1 VAADEETNMRW
12 MGLVSLAAIA
22 IGCARGPNVS
32 TDQLPLQRVVIY
44 RNGVGYFER
53 AGEVDEERVTF
64 RMRQKMVGDFLA
76 TLAIVE
82 RGGSSVRSAS
92 FPLEV
97 QNGDGDEPEP
107 DPRYQ
112 SMLKP
117 WPGPN
122 GSKKKKDPAEEMR
135 DVILHLDG
143 KQHDLAIGYVSET
156 PVWRPSYR
164 LVVQDGGAD
173 LQAWGIV
180 QNLSG
185 EDWNGISL
193 VLVAG
198 APLAFESTLGDP
210 VVPARP
216 IVTDTGE
223 VIAAVPGGVTSLA
236 QRGDRGV
243 DRYGADEEPAA
254 PAAEAEYDY
263 DGVEDEEGVAEDRRA
278 GPTGGA
284 SGRGQALKKKD
295 KPAPSKAGRAPGAP
309 PAARP
314 MEAPSP
320 DQTVSS
326 RTERRRLALE
336 EARREGLSAPRRMS
350 ALAAVAIETGTTRY
364 EIPTPVTVPNE
375 SATMVLLLNQRVP
388 GEAVFLFAP
397 DPGVPQSASHPFR
410 VARFKNA
417 TKGLLERGPIAVFEK
432 GSFLGQG
439 MVDPLPPG
447 ATATVPFALERSLAV
462 ERDQKW
468 DQQGARIHKIEAGE
482 LWIERD
488 QITKTIYKAKNGGDK
503 PAKLLVRHS
512 RSAGTRLYKPPPGT
526 EENTGQG
533 NALIPISVRGHGRA
547 ELTVDERRGYQQQAA
562 WLSPLADEAVKAYLA
577 DTRGNPKVQQQLKA
591 AWQLRDTWRR
601 TADELQKLSDEQQ
614 ELEKAVRETRLSL
627 QAIEK
632 NPQAGDLRVKLTQRL
647 NDITTRMNQI
657 TKRTIEL
664 KLTANEQEVRFRD
677 AVREVKLLAPPPPK
691 D

>member
-1 VAADEETNMRW
+1 MRW
-12 MGLVSLAAIA
+12 MGLVTLAAVA
-22 IGCARGPNVS
+22 FGCARGPNVS

-53 AGEVDEERVTF
+53 SGEVNEERVTF

-92 FPLEV
+92 FPLEIKED
-97 QNGDGDEPEP
+97 DGDEPEL
-107 DPRYQ
+107 DARYQ

-122 GSKKKKDPAEEMR
+122 GKRKKNPLEEMR

-210 VVPARP
+210 VVPNRP

-223 VIAAVPGGVTSLA
+223 VIAAVPEGVTSLA
-236 QRGDRGV
+236 ARADRGI
-243 DRYGADEEPAA
+243 DHYGRAEDAL
-254 PAAEAEYDY
+254 AEAEEAGELDADH
-263 DGVEDEEGVAEDRRA
+263 DGADTKA
-278 GPTGGA
+278 GE
-284 SGRGQALKKKD
+284 GQAPRRGPVGGTAAIKQRSD
-295 KPAPSKAGRAPGAP
+295 KSATRAPGAP
-309 PAARP
+309 PADMPRQEQRP
-314 MEAPSP
+314 PAT
-320 DQTVSS
+320 QA
-326 RTERRRLALE
+326 ERRRIALE

-388 GEAVFLFAP
+388 GEAVFLFSP

-462 ERDQKW
+462 ERDQKF
-468 DQQGARIHKIEAGE
+468 DQQGARVHKIEAGE

-488 QITKTIYKAKNGGDK
+488 QITKTIYKAKNGGAEQ
-503 PAKLLVRHS
+503 AKLLVRHA
-512 RSAGTRLYKPPPGT
+512 RTAGTRLFKPPPGT
-526 EENTGQG
+526 EDNTGRG
-533 NALIPISVRGHGRA
+533 NALIPISVRAHGRS
-547 ELTVDERRGYQQQAA
+547 ELTVDERRGFQQPMP
-562 WLSPLADEAVKAYLA
+562 WLSPLADEAVNAYLA
-577 DTRGNPKVQQQLKA
+577 DSRANAKIQQQLKT
-591 AWQLRDTWRR
+591 AWQLRETWKRS
-601 TADELQKLSDEQQ
+601 TDELTKLAAEQQ

-632 NPQAGDLRVKLTQRL
+632 NPQAADLRAKLTQRL
-647 NDITTRMNQI
+647 GDITTRMNQI

-677 AVREVKLLAPPPPK
+677 AIREVKLLAPPPPK

>member
-1 VAADEETNMRW
+1 MRW
-12 MGLVSLAAIA
+12 MAILGLCALAL
-22 IGCARGPNVS
+22 GCARGPNVS
-32 TDQLPLQRVVIY
+32 TDQLPLKRVVIY

-53 AGEVDEERVTF
+53 AGHVDEERVTF

-76 TLAIVE
+76 SLAIVE

-92 FPLEV
+92 FPLEIED
-97 QNGDGDEPEP
+97 QEAEEEPEL
-107 DPRYQ
+107 DPRYH

-122 GSKKKKDPAEEMR
+122 GKKKKEDPAEVMR
-135 DVILHLDG
+135 DVVLHLDG
-143 KQHDLAIGYVSET
+143 NDHDLAIGYVSET

-164 LVVQDGGAD
+164 LVVQNGGAD

-185 EDWNGISL
+185 EDWNGVSL

-210 VVPARP
+210 VVPDRP
-216 IVTDTGE
+216 IVTDSGE
-223 VIAAVPGGVTSLA
+223 VIAAVPTGVTSLEQKA
-236 QRGDRGV
+236 DTGV
-243 DRYGADEEPAA
+243 DRFGSEGDAVAEPEAEKAGESAEAVLDEEA
-254 PAAEAEYDY
+254 PMG
-263 DGVEDEEGVAEDRRA
+263 GVTTATGRRGA
-278 GPTGGA
+278 GKG
-284 SGRGQALKKKD
+284 KD
-295 KPAPSKAGRAPGAP
+295 KRSRPGAP
-309 PAARP
+309 PPPPLPKSAPGPAQDAPAR
-314 MEAPSP
+314 ELTRA
-320 DQTVSS
+320 
-326 RTERRRLALE
+326 ERRRMALE
-336 EARREGLSAPRRMS
+336 EARRSGLSAPRRMS

-397 DPGVPQSASHPFR
+397 DPGVPQSSAHPFR

-447 ATATVPFALERSLAV
+447 ATATVPFALERSLGV

-468 DQQGARIHKIEAGE
+468 DQQGARLHKIEAGE

-488 QITKTIYKAKNGGDK
+488 QVSKTIYLVKNGGDRQ
-503 PAKLLVRHS
+503 AKLLVKHP
-512 RSAGTRLYKPPPGT
+512 RSAGTRLYKPPAGT

-533 NALIPISVRGHGRA
+533 HALVPISVRPHGRA
-547 ELTVDERRGYQQQAA
+547 ELTVDERRGYQQSIS

-577 DTRGNPKVQQQLKA
+577 DARANPKIKQQLA
-591 AWQLRDTWRR
+591 SAWQLRDTWKKSV
-601 TADELQKLSDEQQ
+601 DELNKLESEQR
-614 ELEKAVRETRLSL
+614 ELEKAARETRLSL

-632 NPQAGDLRVKLTQRL
+632 NAQAGDLRVKLTQRL
-647 NDITTRMNQI
+647 NEITTRMNQI
-657 TKRTIEL
+657 TKRAIEL
-664 KLTANEQEVRFRD
+664 KLVINEQEVRFRD
-677 AVREVKLLAPPPPK
+677 AIREIKLLSPPPPK